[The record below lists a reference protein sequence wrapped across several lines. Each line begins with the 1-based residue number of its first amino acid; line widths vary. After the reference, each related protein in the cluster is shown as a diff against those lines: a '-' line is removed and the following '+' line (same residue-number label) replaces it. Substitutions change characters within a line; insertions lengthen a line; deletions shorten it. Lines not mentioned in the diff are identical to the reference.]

1 LYFLRAVRAAAPNL
15 LFQGAAT
22 SFGTILASHTS
33 PPRSPRGGI
42 WLKLRGVLTMTNDV
56 IAAQW
61 PRLKGLLRRRW
72 ARLTDEDL
80 ARTDGNSVYL
90 AGLIEHHYGMAR
102 EVADRQVRDFG
113 RHIERRIK
121 AASQSQPTRTS
132 PDQHRPI

>member
-1 LYFLRAVRAAAPNL
+1 
-15 LFQGAAT
+15 
-22 SFGTILASHTS
+22 
-33 PPRSPRGGI
+33 
-42 WLKLRGVLTMTNDV
+42 MTNDV

-72 ARLTDEDL
+72 GRLTDEDL
-80 ARTDGNSVYL
+80 ARTDGNSAYL
-90 AGLIEHHYGMAR
+90 AALIEQRYEMIR

-121 AASQSQPTRTS
+121 AASQPQATRIS